1 MSAQPSLTL
10 PSLADPN
17 ESQVVLSEPPVS
29 SEDQGLPELERELV
43 RRLKTGRAALPV
55 LPAVAQSAIRL
66 ANDPDARIT
75 DLASLVDTDP
85 PIAARFMS
93 VANSVIYFR
102 GWVTSSTQSAII
114 RLGLASTRDLLF
126 QVVYASSSS
135 GLKKY
140 QSAVQT
146 SFRRS
151 VVAAH
156 AARVISRELS
166 IVSDYDY
173 MSGLLHDIGES
184 RIYRILDG
192 IKLPAEPQVVESLVR
207 KYHESAGA
215 EVAMAWKLPTEI
227 VDACAAHHDRSAAA
241 NPHVRLVMIADCVV
255 AALEAEESAE
265 KREID
270 FEAFDKLLVDPSIAR
285 RIIEKTR
292 PFVEHGTK
300 I

>member
-1 MSAQPSLTL
+1 MSAQPSLPVQEL
-10 PSLADPN
+10 AQNDSLIAPSEAAA
-17 ESQVVLSEPPVS
+17 S
-29 SEDQGLPELERELV
+29 SEDPSMSELERELV

-75 DLASLVDTDP
+75 DGASLVDTDP

-102 GWVTSSTQSAII
+102 GWVTSSTQSAIV

-126 QVVYASSSS
+126 QVVYASTSG

-140 QSAVQT
+140 QSAVQA

-151 VVAAH
+151 VTAAH

-166 IVSDYDY
+166 IGTEYDY

-192 IKLPAEPQVVESLVR
+192 LKLPTTPQLVASLVR

-215 EVAMAWKLPTEI
+215 EIAMAWKLPTEI
-227 VDACAAHHDRSAAA
+227 VDACAAHHDAAAAA

-255 AALEAEESAE
+255 DAFEAEAGQD

-270 FEAFDKLLVDPSIAR
+270 FEPFDKLLVDPGIAR
-285 RIIEKTR
+285 RLIEKTR
-292 PFVEHGTK
+292 PFVDDGVK
-300 I
+300 L

>member
-1 MSAQPSLTL
+1 MSAQPSL
-10 PSLADPN
+10 PVQEVAPN
-17 ESQVVLSEPPVS
+17 ESLIIPSEAAVS
-29 SEDQGLPELERELV
+29 SDDPSMPELERELI

-66 ANDPDARIT
+66 ANDPGARIT

-102 GWVTSSTQSAII
+102 GWVTSSTQSAIV

-126 QVVYASSSS
+126 QVVYASNSG
-135 GLKKY
+135 GLKTY
-140 QSAVQT
+140 HRAVQA

-151 VVAAH
+151 VMAAH

-166 IVSDYDY
+166 IGNEYDY

-192 IKLPAEPQVVESLVR
+192 LKLPTTPQHVASLVE

-215 EVAMAWKLPTEI
+215 EIAMAWKLPTEI
-227 VDACAAHHDRSAAA
+227 VDACAAHHDAAAAA
-241 NPHVRLVMIADCVV
+241 NPSVRLVMIADCVV
-255 AALEAEESAE
+255 AALEAEAGQD
-265 KREID
+265 KRELD
-270 FEAFDKLLVDPSIAR
+270 FEPFDKLLIDPGIAR
-285 RIIEKTR
+285 RLIEKTR
-292 PFVEHGTK
+292 GLITDPVPL
-300 I
+300 